1 MGRRPMFT
9 LTRATYP
16 NLGTAA
22 TSAPAFTMPT
32 AVDLAELFRAST
44 NQLQLAAW
52 RGV

>member
-1 MGRRPMFT
+1 MFT

-32 AVDLAELFRAST
+32 AVDLAQRFTAST
-44 NQLQLAAW
+44 NQLKLVA
-52 RGV
+52 